1 MEKLTEEDEGRSRG
15 WGKLLSLIIKTLKKF
30 WCCFRPEIPS
40 SGGRRCLNRKN
51 RGMECDSHFLRF
63 EL

>member
-1 MEKLTEEDEGRSRG
+1 MQRVGKTTQFDQQNPKKL
-15 WGKLLSLIIKTLKKF
+15 